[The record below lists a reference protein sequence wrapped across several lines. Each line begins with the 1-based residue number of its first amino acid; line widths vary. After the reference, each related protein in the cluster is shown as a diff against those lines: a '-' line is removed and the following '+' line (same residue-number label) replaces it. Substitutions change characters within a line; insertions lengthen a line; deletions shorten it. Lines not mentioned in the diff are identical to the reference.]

1 MRPTVRTHSRPE
13 AGVTAVRTCSHPR
26 GRWLVVAPEI
36 GEDGV
41 QAVEMGSHDVQS
53 CSQLFA
59 FSFQICSLA
68 EHFADSRPGG
78 SPALPVDI
86 TDLAVESVEFGRKAA
101 KQLGQP
107 IPIALDPVQPAGGSG
122 FGKIHTVCREG

>member
-1 MRPTVRTHSRPE
+1 MRTR
-13 AGVTAVRTCSHPR
+13 SHPR

-41 QAVEMGSHDVQS
+41 QAIEMGSHDVQP
-53 CSQLFA
+53 CGQLFA

-68 EHFADSRPGG
+68 QYFADSRPGG

-86 TDLAVESVEFGRKAA
+86 TDLAVEFIEFGREAA

-107 IPIALDPVQPAGGSG
+107 IPIALDRVQPAGERG
-122 FGKIHTVCREG
+122 FGKIQAGYREG